1 MVFRKNHE
9 RCVSVVAAAAAVVVE
24 VVTAEIDDM
33 PSQKTQFVAQFL
45 DLHESLSDEHRRL
58 IQLASGMVTWR

>member
-9 RCVSVVAAAAAVVVE
+9 CCVSVVVAAAVVVE